1 MNSLLESSTRRLFE
15 IREILHW
22 RVGLL
27 QHKLCE
33 VLVRNQV
40 AAPNPGL
47 LAAMLKAQRLS
58 GVMRWKV
65 TFTESGFKGETNL
78 AGWNGIWLETSAV
91 KSVREFID
99 VCANQIGNPKLI
111 GSSLVEFVE
120 TLLAGDEKLGSTCI
134 AWSGWQDLIKS
145 DSQAALEITEAMEV
159 ACQEGSNVV
168 LVCDSVGSFPG
179 ISELSQG

>member
-1 MNSLLESSTRRLFE
+1 MAT
-15 IREILHW
+15 
-22 RVGLL
+22 
-27 QHKLCE
+27 
-33 VLVRNQV
+33 
-40 AAPNPGL
+40 PNPGL

-78 AGWNGIWLETSAV
+78 AGWNGVWLETSAV
-91 KSVREFID
+91 KSVQEFVD
-99 VCANQIGNPKLI
+99 VCANQLGHPKLV
-111 GSSLVEFVE
+111 GASLAEFIDF
-120 TLLAGDEKLGSTCI
+120 LIASDENFENTCI

-145 DSQAALEITEAMEV
+145 DPQGALEITEAFEV
-159 ACQEGSNVV
+159 ACQEDSHVV

>member
-1 MNSLLESSTRRLFE
+1 M
-15 IREILHW
+15 
-22 RVGLL
+22 
-27 QHKLCE
+27 
-33 VLVRNQV
+33 

-65 TFTESGFKGETNL
+65 TFTELGFKGEANL
-78 AGWNGIWLETSAV
+78 AGWNGVWLETSAV
-91 KSVREFID
+91 KSVQEFID
-99 VCANQIGNPKLI
+99 VSANQIANPKLV
-111 GSSLVEFVE
+111 GSSLADFIEI
-120 TLLAGDEKLGSTCI
+120 LMLRDEKLGSICI

-145 DSQAALEITEAMEV
+145 DPQGALEITEAMEL
-159 ACQEGSNVV
+159 ACQEGSRVV

>member
-1 MNSLLESSTRRLFE
+1 LFE
-15 IREILHW
+15 IREIQHG

-47 LAAMLKAQRLS
+47 LAAMLKAQRLN

-78 AGWNGIWLETSAV
+78 AAWNGIWLETSAV
-91 KSVREFID
+91 KSVQEFVD
-99 VCANQIGNPKLI
+99 VTANQTSNA
-111 GSSLVEFVE
+111 SLVGSTLAELVE
-120 TLLAGDEKLGSTCI
+120 TLFSNDEKLGNACI
-134 AWSGWQDLIKS
+134 AWSGWQDLLKS
-145 DSQAALEITEAMEV
+145 DPEGALEIAESLEL
-159 ACQEGSNVV
+159 ACQANSAVV